1 MDGVCYGWVTS
12 APRLPAEHARTECAL
27 TFRLQ
32 RKHNNAAPDVAGALW
47 VSKARRHSSR
57 NNASAQVLKNN
68 ASTAAPLVVSYNAV
82 PAVQRWAHNT
92 TKPRR
97 GVHCVGESRAP
108 RTNNANP
115 SPLLVPSRP
124 SRELPAHEAGARSSS
139 PAQLPHAGKH
149 TRASDRRTC
158 RPNVSSWT
166 RLGRVTRC
174 RWACGPAVPQMRSNE
189 QLEDALDRALAAA
202 GDVPHASSAAWREEL
217 PAARA
222 YASADA
228 DALDAYEVT
237 RSQAAFAQRERA
249 ARLASM
255 LAGAQLADASGAAA
269 APAVRSGAVREQLD
283 AALREVTA
291 VLRRGH
297 DSAHESAPVRLLAV
311 RAAAAGAEHRAA
323 ATAARV
329 LAARSETLH
338 RRGRLAEEARPGARE
353 PELSWQRDVGRA
365 EASAPR
371 QLALA
376 PRAEPARRGSESRA
390 SQSRGGLA
398 HAAGSRRLQALARDG
413 VHNALL
419 KRAARVAA
427 AWDDDE
433 D

>member
-1 MDGVCYGWVTS
+1 
-12 APRLPAEHARTECAL
+12 
-27 TFRLQ
+27 
-32 RKHNNAAPDVAGALW
+32 
-47 VSKARRHSSR
+47 
-57 NNASAQVLKNN
+57 
-68 ASTAAPLVVSYNAV
+68 
-82 PAVQRWAHNT
+82 
-92 TKPRR
+92 
-97 GVHCVGESRAP
+97 
-108 RTNNANP
+108 
-115 SPLLVPSRP
+115 
-124 SRELPAHEAGARSSS
+124 
-139 PAQLPHAGKH
+139 
-149 TRASDRRTC
+149 
-158 RPNVSSWT
+158 
-166 RLGRVTRC
+166 
-174 RWACGPAVPQMRSNE
+174 MRSNE

-202 GDVPHASSAAWREEL
+202 AVPTSSVAWRDEL
-217 PAARA
+217 PAVRS
-222 YASADA
+222 ASADA
-228 DALDAYEVT
+228 DTLDAFESV
-237 RSQAAFAQRERA
+237 RSHAVFHPSERA
-249 ARLASM
+249 ARSAST
-255 LAGAQLADASGAAA
+255 LAGANLVDVSGAAA

-329 LAARSETLH
+329 LAARSEMLH
-338 RRGRLAEEARPGARE
+338 RRGRLAEEARPTARE
-353 PELSWQRDVGRA
+353 PEFSSGSRDLGTA
-365 EASAPR
+365 ETSAPR

-398 HAAGSRRLQALARDG
+398 HAAASRRLQALARDG